1 MTARRDLL
9 IEIGTEELP
18 PRALQQLARSFAD
31 EIHNGLLKQN
41 LAHGIHRWFATPRR
55 LAVVVNKLVLRQADH
70 ESVRRGPA
78 LTAAYDAAGNPT
90 RALEGFARSCQ
101 AQISEL
107 ETETT
112 DKGSRIVYRST
123 VSGQDSADLLP
134 DIILAALA
142 SLPIPRRMRW
152 GNNDAEFVRPVH
164 WLVVML
170 GREVVPCTIMNCSAG
185 NETRGHRFHHPR
197 PLKISSAG
205 NYLKK
210 LREKGYVIA
219 DFNERKESIRMQIDA
234 EAVKSDCTAL
244 VDPDLLD
251 EVTSLVEWPV
261 AITGTFDEEFLALPD
276 EVLLATL
283 QEHQKYFPVADSNKK
298 LMARFITIANI
309 ESKDPGEIK
318 KGNERVI
325 RPRLNDAAFFWRR
338 DSARPL
344 AEYRPGLEHVV
355 YQQGLGTLAD
365 KTERLQKLVAFIASE
380 LGLEPDKVERAASLS
395 KCDLLTDMVGEFP
408 KLQGTMGKYY
418 ARHSGE
424 SHEVAMAIEEQYM
437 PRLSGGSLPE
447 TSAGWILSIAD
458 KIDTLA
464 GMFGIGQEPTGD
476 KDPFGLR
483 RAALGI
489 IHIFIEYELS
499 IPLHDLIAAAY
510 SNLGTGIKD
519 AHAKVENF
527 IFDRLSAYLKSLGYT
542 ALEVE
547 AVICLRPARIDF
559 IIHQLD
565 AVHEFTRLPEAES
578 LVAANK
584 RVANILKQAEAKGET
599 FINTSRDALTEAE
612 ERNLFNILKE
622 TSEDADILFQ
632 QGDFTGYLKSFA
644 VLKTPVDSF
653 FDSVMVMV
661 EDDAL
666 RSNRLAL
673 LRDLRDAM
681 NKVADI
687 SRLQA

>member
-18 PRALQQLARSFAD
+18 PKALQHLARSFAD

-41 LAHGIHRWFATPRR
+41 LAHGEYHWFATPRR
-55 LAVVVNKLVLRQADH
+55 LAVIVTKLVLQQADH

-78 LTAAYDAAGNPT
+78 LAAAYDAAGKPT

-101 AQISEL
+101 AQITDL

-112 DKGSRIVYRST
+112 DKGSWVVFRST
-123 VSGQDSADLLP
+123 VTGQDSAALLP

-152 GNNDAEFVRPVH
+152 GDSDAEFVRPVH

-170 GREVVPCTIMNCSAG
+170 GRDVVPCNIMNCDSG
-185 NETRGHRFHHPR
+185 NETRGHRFHHPK
-197 PLKISSAG
+197 PLKLSSAG

-219 DFNERKESIRMQIDA
+219 DFNDRKESIRAQIDA
-234 EAVKSDCTAL
+234 QAEKSDCKAL

-261 AITGTFDEEFLALPD
+261 AITGTFDEEFLQLPD

-283 QEHQKYFPVADSNKK
+283 QEHQKYFSVADSNNK
-298 LMARFITIANI
+298 LTARFITIANI
-309 ESKDPGEIK
+309 ESTDQEEVK

-344 AEYRPGLEHVV
+344 ADYRPELEHVV
-355 YQQGLGTLAD
+355 YQQKLGTLAD
-365 KTERLQKLVAFIASE
+365 KTERLQKLAVFIASE
-380 LGLEPDKVERAASLS
+380 LELEPDKVERAALLA

-408 KLQGTMGKYY
+408 RLQGTMGKYY
-418 ARHSGE
+418 ALHSGE
-424 SHEVAMAIEEQYM
+424 PHEVAVAIEEQYL
-437 PRLSGGSLPE
+437 PRQSGGSLPE
-447 TSAGWILSIAD
+447 TTAGWVLSIAD
-458 KIDTLA
+458 KLDTLA
-464 GMFGIGQEPTGD
+464 GLFGTGQQPSGD

-489 IHIFIEYELS
+489 IHIFIEYELA
-499 IPLHDLIAAAY
+499 IPLNKLVDAAFA
-510 SNLGTGIKD
+510 NFNQTIGD
-519 AHAKVENF
+519 ACTEVEAF
-527 IFDRLSAYLKSLGYT
+527 IFDRLAGHLKSIGYT
-542 ALEVE
+542 ALEVD
-547 AVICLRPARIDF
+547 AVLSLRPMKINN
-559 IIHQLD
+559 IIRQLD

-584 RVANILKQAEAKGET
+584 RVANILKQAESRGES
-599 FINTSRDALTEAE
+599 FIKISPDALQEPE
-612 ERNLFNILKE
+612 EQELFNILKE
-622 TSEDADILFQ
+622 TAEEADLLFTE
-632 QGDFTGYLKSFA
+632 GDFTGYLKCFA
-644 VLKTPVDSF
+644 VLKEPVDTF
-653 FDSVMVMV
+653 FDAVMVMV
-661 EDDAL
+661 EDDTL

-673 LRDLRDAM
+673 LRDLRNAM